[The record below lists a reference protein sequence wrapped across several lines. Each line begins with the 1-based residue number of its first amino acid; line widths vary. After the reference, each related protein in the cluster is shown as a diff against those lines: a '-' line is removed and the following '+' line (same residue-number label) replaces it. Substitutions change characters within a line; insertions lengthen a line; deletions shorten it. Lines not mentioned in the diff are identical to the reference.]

1 MAAPMTYRVKGV
13 QYVAVAA
20 GFGGGGWGYVP
31 RYSAA
36 YRNGN
41 ANRMI
46 VFKLDGGP
54 VEQPDP
60 LPPMEVASPPPSQL
74 VGVTPAMIAKGQG
87 LFFQNCAICH
97 ANQLRSTAPD
107 LRRMQTAT
115 HDAFN
120 QIVRDGLLLPGGM
133 PRWDDLL
140 SVEDTDAIH
149 AWLIAEQGGLRAREL
164 KLKAE
169 GKPLDAPS
177 AAIMSNF

>member
-1 MAAPMTYRVKGV
+1 V

-41 ANRMI
+41 ANRI
-46 VFKLDGGP
+46 LVFKLDGGP
-54 VEQPDP
+54 VPQPTP
-60 LPPMEVASPPPSQL
+60 LPPLEPAEAPPAQRP
-74 VGVTPAMIAKGQG
+74 GVPPAIIAKGQG

-97 ANQLRSTAPD
+97 SNQLRSTAPD
-107 LRRMQTAT
+107 LRRMQPGT
-115 HDAFN
+115 HEVFN
-120 QIVRDGLLLPGGM
+120 QIVRDGLLLPAGM

-140 SVEDTDAIH
+140 SVEDVDAIH
-149 AWLIAEQGGLRAREL
+149 AWLIAEQGPLREREL
-164 KLKAE
+164 KLKAA
-169 GKPLDAPS
+169 GKPIDAPS